1 MNPKK
6 VISTEV
12 PGTKSLSFGEIPRI
26 ISRSMGDICKCEQLI
41 LSLNVVG
48 TIAAAAKAVA
58 SLLLSDD
65 DDVWRPLIDLNAPS
79 SLQFS
84 SRLGDE

>member
-1 MNPKK
+1 MQC
-6 VISTEV
+6 
-12 PGTKSLSFGEIPRI
+12 G
-26 ISRSMGDICKCEQLI
+26 
-41 LSLNVVG
+41 VG

-84 SRLGDE
+84 SRLGDK

>member
-1 MNPKK
+1 MWTMFLDY
-6 VISTEV
+6 S
-12 PGTKSLSFGEIPRI
+12 
-26 ISRSMGDICKCEQLI
+26 QLI
-41 LSLNVVG
+41 LSQNVVG
-48 TIAAAAKAVA
+48 TIAAAKAVA